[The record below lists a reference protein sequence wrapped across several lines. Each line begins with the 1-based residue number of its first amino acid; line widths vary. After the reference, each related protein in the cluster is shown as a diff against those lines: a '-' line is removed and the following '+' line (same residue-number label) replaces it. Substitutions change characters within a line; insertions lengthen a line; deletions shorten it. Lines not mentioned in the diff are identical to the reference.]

1 MPELNWQP
9 QPGELEFD
17 AIRASGPGG
26 QNVKRFSYYQP
37 MTVSNGN
44 AYSYVRFSSAKQRH
58 GHSQRRQTEAIQAYC
73 IQHGLRLATEPDYSF
88 LDAARSAWKGEHLG
102 EHGQLAR
109 FFRLVQDGTIERGS
123 TLIVE
128 SLDRLSRADVRS
140 ALAQFLLIIDA
151 GIRIVTLTDGRV
163 YDEGCSDQD
172 LVISIFVMS
181 RAHEESSTKAKRL
194 ADRFADKRAS
204 ATTERKPMG
213 DVGPYWLRLKDDKSG
228 FEPIPEKVAAVR
240 RIFELCVQGYGKN
253 AIAKML
259 NAEGVPTLSGKEA
272 VKGWGT
278 SAIHH
283 VINSRAVLGE
293 WQPMTRTQ
301 DPRRKKRVEAGD
313 AIPDYFPAVIDE
325 ELFYRAQE
333 AVKTRR
339 TTKATKQT
347 KDFNVWQGVAKCLHC
362 GSPMHIVNK
371 GQPPRGFTYLDCSLG
386 RKGLCPSHRLIRLDY
401 SEKVFRLML
410 ARLDMQALVKDSAAK
425 LSKALAATVGELA
438 IEETKLAD
446 MKRFFQASPSQS
458 AADTLAETERRI
470 AALEARRIDSV
481 GELAAE
487 DAISFDTFMGRLSL
501 ESREDRSLANSLLK
515 RHSVLVFVSSLG
527 FVVTEDGMPRFGVG
541 YDKAKREAGY
551 FDLSMWRR
559 HTPPEEEPHQPA
571 HRAAMDAMPRIP
583 VLYFTPPEE
592 AGPGAYAIEADRD
605 QAIYDAQEDE
615 GQPLSEVEFLALRHL
630 VKD

>member
-1 MPELNWQP
+1 
-9 QPGELEFD
+9 
-17 AIRASGPGG
+17 
-26 QNVKRFSYYQP
+26 
-37 MTVSNGN
+37 MTVSNGK

-58 GHSQRRQTEAIQAYC
+58 GHSQRRQWEAIQAYC
-73 IQHGLRLATEPDYSF
+73 LQHGLKLATEPEYSF

-102 EHGQLAR
+102 EQGQLAR
-109 FFRLVQDGTIERGS
+109 FLGLVQDGTIERGS

-140 ALAQFLLIIDA
+140 ALAQFLLIIGA
-151 GIRIVTLTDGRV
+151 GIRIVTLTDGHV
-163 YDEGCSDQD
+163 YDEGCSAQD

-181 RAHEESSTKAKRL
+181 RAHEESSTKARRL
-194 ADRFADKRAS
+194 AEKFADKRAS
-204 ATTERKPMG
+204 ATKERKPMG
-213 DVGPYWLRLKDDKSG
+213 DVGPYWLRLKDDRSG

-278 SAIHH
+278 SAINH
-283 VINSRAVLGE
+283 VINSKAVLGE

-313 AIPDYFPAVIDE
+313 AIPDYFPAVIE
-325 ELFYRAQE
+325 EDLFYRAQD

-339 TTKATKQT
+339 TAKATRQT

-386 RKGLCPSHRLIRLDY
+386 RKGLCPSHRLIRLDH

-410 ARLDMQALVKDSAAK
+410 ARLDMRALVLDSAAK

-438 IEETKLAD
+438 VAEA
-446 MKRFFQASPSQS
+446 KRDIIRESLKAAPSPPGFEL
-458 AADTLAETERRI
+458 LAEQQREI
-470 AALEARRIDSV
+470 DALEAKRNHLS

-487 DAISFDTFMGRLSL
+487 DSISFDTFMGRLNL

-559 HTPPEEEPHQPA
+559 HSPPEEGTRPPA
-571 HRAAMDAMPRIP
+571 HLAAMDAMPRAP

-605 QAIYDAQEDE
+605 QAIYDALEDE
-615 GQPLSEVEFLALRHL
+615 GQPLSEVEFQALRHL
-630 VKD
+630 MKN